1 MSNYQVWLAVALV
14 GTFLTIFMLG
24 LVVDMALSTRRR
36 YVSVLQTQV
45 GDTANSIANLRNEQ
59 LRRSALE
66 RLVLP
71 FAGKVISSITR
82 VTPLDLYGR
91 VNRLIVLA
99 GNPPALTAE
108 RIVAFKIVG
117 GIAGLLVGL
126 LMAPLV
132 PFTGFVLK
140 VGTVALFTLIGY
152 TLPSAAVAAR
162 ASKRQKEIRKAL
174 SDTMDLL
181 TISVEAGLG
190 FDAALGQVVRNVPGP
205 LSEEISRMLQEMQI
219 GVSRTEALR
228 HLTDRTEVSELDG
241 FVLSMIQADKYGV
254 GIAKVLR
261 SQSQELRQKRR
272 QRAEEKAQK
281 VALKL
286 LFPDR
291 KSTRLNSSHI
301 TISYAVFCLKKKK
314 TTSKRAD
321 ARHRSTTS
329 RTTAPVG

>member
-1 MSNYQVWLAVALV
+1 MSNNQVWLAVALV

-36 YVSVLQTQV
+36 YVSVLQSQV

-82 VTPLDLYGR
+82 LTPLDLYGR

-108 RIVAFKIVG
+108 RIVAFKIVFA
-117 GIAGLLVGL
+117 IVGLVVGL
-126 LMAPLV
+126 LLAPLL
-132 PFTGFVLK
+132 PFTSLLRVGAVVL
-140 VGTVALFTLIGY
+140 LTLTGY
-152 TLPSAAVAAR
+152 TLPSAAIAAR

-219 GVSRTEALR
+219 GVTRAEALR
-228 HLTDRTEVSELDG
+228 HLNDRTDVPELDG

-254 GIAKVLR
+254 GVAKVLR
-261 SQSQELRQKRR
+261 AQSTELRQKRR
-272 QRAEEKAQK
+272 QRAEEVAQK
-281 VALKL
+281 VPLKL
-286 LFPDR
+286 LFPMIFLVLPALFIVILGPGAIQVYE
-291 KSTRLNSSHI
+291 TFFG
-301 TISYAVFCLKKKK
+301 T
-314 TTSKRAD
+314 
-321 ARHRSTTS
+321 
-329 RTTAPVG
+329 